1 MSYKYYKGETEMKVS
16 EVINIDPQ
24 QQRADAMNKVADNAK
39 RQAKLATANLK
50 MNKAKQQLQQA
61 QKPI

>member
-1 MSYKYYKGETEMKVS
+1 MKVS